1 MYNRVIHYALCSCMP
16 TLGRIWATVSM
27 WLSLN
32 KSCYSVLI
40 ENKYK
45 DPAMDPGH
53 GGNSLWVFVHTSH
66 AKISFNN
73 VNLPLNC
80 LL

>member
-1 MYNRVIHYALCSCMP
+1 MYNRVIHYALYPCIATP
-16 TLGRIWATVSM
+16 IRIWATVSM

-32 KSCYSVLI
+32 KNYYSMLN
-40 ENKYK
+40 ENKCK
-45 DPAMDPGH
+45 DLTLDPGY
-53 GGNSLWVFVHTSH
+53 GGIRLVGLVHTSH
-66 AKISFNN
+66 AKIAFNN